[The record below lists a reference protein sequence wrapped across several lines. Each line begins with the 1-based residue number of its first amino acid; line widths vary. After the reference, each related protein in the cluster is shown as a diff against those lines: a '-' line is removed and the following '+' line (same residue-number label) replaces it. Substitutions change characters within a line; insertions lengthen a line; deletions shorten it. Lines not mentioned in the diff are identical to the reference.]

1 MEQKATQNYSNDC
14 EPVLINPI
22 AASGVVRRFQIGPG

>member
-1 MEQKATQNYSNDC
+1 LSQNELMEQKATQNYSNDC

-22 AASGVVRRFQIGPG
+22 AARVL